1 MHTLYD
7 ELILEIFDYLS
18 FFDISKVY
26 CVNNDYSKFPKLR
39 ININTHKRT
48 LQDGTF
54 SYLLTN
60 GNLQLPGHI
69 KTNHMDIRLYRYNLQ
84 YYFSFF
90 YPVYVSN
97 KKVFDYLNH
106 INPSITRKIIIRP
119 SLTYN

>member
-1 MHTLYD
+1 MQTLYN

-26 CVNNDYSKFPKLR
+26 CVSNEYSKFPKLR

-60 GNLQLPGHI
+60 GDFQLPGHI
-69 KTNHMDIRLYRYNLQ
+69 KTNHMDIRLYRYNLE

-90 YPVYVSN
+90 YPVYVKD
-97 KKVFDYLNH
+97 KKVFDYLKH
-106 INPSITRKIIIRP
+106 INPLTRKIIISP